1 MNICLFSQEEI
12 NQPLSVNDERGE
24 HIIKILH
31 KKEGDS
37 FSAGIINGMAG
48 TALINRIEDK
58 KIFFQN
64 KLFHKKDIYDIETEK
79 FIDVETG
86 ELFEAQPE
94 GKKLP
99 KQTVLRQLFS
109 VIGKKYATRNGG
121 YTRILR
127 LTPRRGDN
135 AEMALIQLV

>member
-48 TALINRIEDK
+48 TALINRIED
-58 KIFFQN
+58 
-64 KLFHKKDIYDIETEK
+64 
-79 FIDVETG
+79 
-86 ELFEAQPE
+86 
-94 GKKLP
+94 
-99 KQTVLRQLFS
+99 
-109 VIGKKYATRNGG
+109 
-121 YTRILR
+121 
-127 LTPRRGDN
+127 
-135 AEMALIQLV
+135 